1 MASRQ
6 RGRSSKIERRI
17 VGASVAAI
25 TFVMVAMGAFQTHIA
40 RQQIGKSLDL
50 SLSSAQDRLSQNLR
64 TPIILNLDKSQ
75 VASILAAEM
84 GPQAFRGMAVYNVQK
99 TFIAGVLRAADGT
112 VGGVAD
118 ASSLPPAPASRRQF
132 DIKFK
137 GTSIGSGVIYYSD
150 AEIRTALLE
159 QVALTVAQLL
169 IVNVIIIAISFVL
182 MRLFVTAPLLLL
194 RDAMRDLAEGE
205 GDLDKEIAVRRDD
218 EMGDLSRYFD
228 VFVAKLRMIVIRV
241 KAATAVVASQQQD
254 LVSNAEET
262 ASASV
267 QISGNVDSIT
277 KRIGLLGSET
287 QSVSEAMAEIGA
299 TSRDLA
305 AHSKVQSAA
314 AERSS
319 SSISAMIAQLGE
331 VTKIVG
337 SQKSS
342 TETLTAQLE
351 ASALAIRGATEAS
364 RETQTLVESIARAA
378 QTINGIAAQT
388 NLLAMNAAIEAAHA
402 GDFGRGFAVVADEI
416 RKLAETSAVSARE
429 IAGVISL
436 VQKKVDLAANASVDS
451 ERTFDRLR
459 RDMDAS
465 IAALDEID
473 RSVGALASGGED
485 IVSAMRELGSATS
498 AVKHGTSAITERVTE
513 VELAARRVS
522 NIAAEADRGM
532 VEIAAGVQEISTATT
547 YLRGVS
553 QKLDTGTRALR
564 AETGKLKANWNEAET
579 PFDA

>member
-1 MASRQ
+1 
-6 RGRSSKIERRI
+6 
-17 VGASVAAI
+17 
-25 TFVMVAMGAFQTHIA
+25 MVAMGAFQTHIA

-205 GDLDKEIAVRRDD
+205 GDLDKEIAVRHDD

>member
-1 MASRQ
+1 
-6 RGRSSKIERRI
+6 
-17 VGASVAAI
+17 
-25 TFVMVAMGAFQTHIA
+25 MVAMGAFQTHIA

>member
-205 GDLDKEIAVRRDD
+205 GDLDKEIAVRHDD